1 MKLTLM
7 ILLACV
13 LCSKA
18 QAQQDTLLAVFWN
31 MENFYDRKSPS
42 KPLVWTSARFYAK
55 CDAVSKTLFRIS
67 EQYGRIPDIVGLCEI
82 ETADVV
88 HKLLSSTLLGK
99 LNYGI
104 VHYDSPDHRN
114 MDCVLLY
121 RQGSLRLRSSS
132 PKHIFDNKGNILAT
146 RDILLVQFDSLAV
159 MVNHHPSKVGGG
171 KSESRMLAMERMH
184 HIADSLLS
192 EGEKRILSMGDFN
205 DELWKQEGPGRGSR
219 GTIKYNGRWEKIDG
233 YFAFGDIDISEYIF
247 EDSML
252 LTEDRAYGGYRPRRC
267 FTGPSYSG
275 GISDHLPIVLL
286 ISF

>member
-7 ILLACV
+7 ILLACM

-55 CDAVSKTLFRIS
+55 CDAVSKTLFRIA
-67 EQYGRIPDIVGLCEI
+67 ETYGRIPDIVGFCEI
-82 ETADVV
+82 ETKDVV

-104 VHYDSPDHRN
+104 VHYESPDHRN
-114 MDCVLLY
+114 MDCALLY
-121 RQGSLRLRSSS
+121 RQGSLKLLSSA
-132 PKHIFDNKGNILAT
+132 PKHILDEEGKILAT
-146 RDILLVQFDSLAV
+146 RDILLAQFDSLAV

-171 KSESRMLAMERMH
+171 KSESRQRAMLRMQQ
-184 HIADSLLS
+184 IVDSLLS
-192 EGEKRILSMGDFN
+192 EGTRRILSMGDFN
-205 DELWKQEGPGRGSR
+205 DELWTSEDEKRGSS

-233 YFAFGDIDISEYIF
+233 YFAYGDIVVQEYIF
-247 EDSML
+247 EDKIL
-252 LTEDRAYGGYRPRRC
+252 LTEDKTYGGYKPQRC
-267 FTGPSYSG
+267 FTGPAYLG
-275 GISDHLPIVLL
+275 GISDHLPLVLM